1 MLRRDNMD
9 LDDEELEATRVMN
22 GTNKK
27 KSKNPK
33 CKYCGEEFI
42 QNKKGRKRDY
52 CSKEECIRQAKNETQ
67 RKWYSN
73 KLQALQGVKTR
84 IIEQKEEKKVV
95 YCSTDRAINSVN
107 NEDFSDVI
115 ELARELGA
123 IRFKI
128 TEKIKELSPKQSFFD
143 KQDDIFLH
151 QIENLAKKDEVY
163 EEEVLEIVREYFNK
177 RPNRR
182 VVKDK
187 QEMLKH
193 LIQGL
198 ISNPN
203 QYVVEFLKNRDN
215 RTYNPKIKEEELG
228 TKGK

>member
-1 MLRRDNMD
+1 MDYD
-9 LDDEELEATRVMN
+9 LDKN
-22 GTNKK
+22 
-27 KSKNPK
+27 KNPR
-33 CKYCGEEFI
+33 CKYCGEEFV

-52 CSKEECIRQAKNETQ
+52 CSKEECIRHAKNETQ

-73 KLQALQGVKTR
+73 KLQVLQGVKTR
-84 IIEQKEEKKVV
+84 IVEQKEEKKVI
-95 YCSTDRAINSVN
+95 YCSTDRATNSVN

-123 IRFKI
+123 IRYKI

-143 KQDDIFLH
+143 KQDEIFLH
-151 QIENLAKKDEVY
+151 QIEDLTKKDEVY
-163 EEEVLEIVREYFNK
+163 EEEVVDVVKKYINN

-187 QEMLKH
+187 QVMLKH

-203 QYVVEFLKNRDN
+203 QYVVEFLKNREN
-215 RTYNPKIKEEELG
+215 RTYNPKIEEEEPG
-228 TKGK
+228 IKEK